1 MKKFLFK
8 QSLTVNFLL
17 FCLGLYRGKEIAFV
31 TRNKVFKDTEQEDI
45 DFFDIKVFY
54 ELKVWKNNECPLGWC
69 RLQVPVENLNSCV
82 LTHALV
88 KHKLHWTQLYIYLLK
103 CTCTLSKQNF
113 PFMKTIFVL
122 KSSAK
127 SGVFCLKSFLDA
139 VLALET
145 TVIWR

>member
-54 ELKVWKNNECPLGWC
+54 ELKVGKIMS
-69 RLQVPVENLNSCV
+69 V
-82 LTHALV
+82 H
-88 KHKLHWTQLYIYLLK
+88 
-103 CTCTLSKQNF
+103 
-113 PFMKTIFVL
+113 
-122 KSSAK
+122 
-127 SGVFCLKSFLDA
+127 
-139 VLALET
+139 
-145 TVIWR
+145 